1 MMEIR
6 PSDPEFVRVWN
17 RVSKPQDS
25 TEAPTPTPGWA
36 EFLEGRLQAECQ
48 RVRDYRQLNLRQP
61 LHESE
66 SRVKALGAAQFFQ
79 TGSTQFRHAPQGAP
93 NCYSSKPE
101 AIRTLYQ
108 NECAAETDY
117 RRAAETCTDATLAGV
132 FLRCAQSCQNG
143 RLALWRSIEQAQ
155 YI

>member
-25 TEAPTPTPGWA
+25 TEAPRPAPGWT
-36 EFLEGRLQAECQ
+36 EFLEGKLQAECQ
-48 RVRDYRQLNLRQP
+48 RVRDYRRLNLRQP
-61 LHESE
+61 LRESE
-66 SRVKALGAAQFFQ
+66 ARVRALGAAQFFQ
-79 TGSTQFRHAPQGAP
+79 TGKAQFRHAPMGEP
-93 NCYSSKPE
+93 NRYESRPE

-108 NECAAETDY
+108 NEYAAETDY

-132 FLRCAQSCQNG
+132 FLRCAQSCQTG
-143 RLALWRSIEQAQ
+143 RLALWQAVENAQSI
-155 YI
+155 